1 MLIRLIQLILL
12 TFTLAQSAQAAM
24 ITESGGIM
32 TGATGIDV
40 GGKLYDM
47 ELKDGTCVLLFG
59 GCDEQ
64 SDFPF
69 DAAGT
74 QLALTQLQ
82 ILISSSA
89 FSNSPGL
96 ISGCPS
102 SFICSF
108 INPYEIHNVSGF
120 IVMDEFRI
128 YAFGSLPLIFQ
139 DVLIDP
145 NFDTSIKAI
154 GAVYAIWTA
163 QPTGTIPEPSSLL
176 LIGMGLL
183 GQRLVR
189 ARSKR
194 LPV

>member
-1 MLIRLIQLILL
+1 MLIRLIQLILF

-24 ITESGGIM
+24 ITESGGFM
-32 TGATGIDV
+32 TGATGINV

-74 QLALTQLQ
+74 QEALTELLDLITVSMFVNAPDKITGCAASIYQSCVIETPYNVFDAFNIQLDELV
-82 ILISSSA
+82 I
-89 FSNSPGL
+89 FS
-96 ISGCPS
+96 
-102 SFICSF
+102 
-108 INPYEIHNVSGF
+108 
-120 IVMDEFRI
+120 
-128 YAFGSLPLIFQ
+128 YADPLITQGVF
-139 DVLIDP
+139 LP
-145 NFDTSIKAI
+145 PSFDTSSASHV
-154 GAVYAIWTA
+154 VYALWTA
-163 QPTGTIPEPSSLL
+163 QPTRTIPEPSSLL

-183 GQRLVR
+183 GQRLVS